1 MPIERQQFITQFSQ
15 QDLDGRISLF
25 LGSGGSRDA
34 GYPNWAELFAPIAKE
49 LQISTN
55 ESTDYYRLA
64 QYYTNAFGSGALL
77 QKINEQINRN
87 RYQSDLLEKLID
99 VGFTNIWTTNF
110 DNALEVNYQ
119 KQDVLINKL
128 FKDQDFSNVDLNK
141 RVNIFKMN
149 GDISNL
155 GSIIATQNDFESYP
169 DTHRIILMFFKRE
182 LISSTFL
189 FIGYSFTD
197 HLVLDS
203 LSEITRYLGGTT
215 NFHYAIMKSKPND
228 TNFKYFVEDL
238 EKRYHI
244 RVLLVDKLHMPPQK
258 CNLTADDGASP
269 PPEWCTASA
278 EMVHGGRERGAPD
291 RHAGNYS
298 GMPLRLRMDSPS
310 IWMV

>member
-1 MPIERQQFITQFSQ
+1 M
-15 QDLDGRISLF
+15 
-25 LGSGGSRDA
+25 GSGGSRDA

-169 DTHRIILMFFKRE
+169 DT
-182 LISSTFL
+182 
-189 FIGYSFTD
+189 
-197 HLVLDS
+197 
-203 LSEITRYLGGTT
+203 
-215 NFHYAIMKSKPND
+215 
-228 TNFKYFVEDL
+228 
-238 EKRYHI
+238 
-244 RVLLVDKLHMPPQK
+244 
-258 CNLTADDGASP
+258 SP
-269 PPEWCTASA
+269 HHSD
-278 EMVHGGRERGAPD
+278 VF
-291 RHAGNYS
+291 
-298 GMPLRLRMDSPS
+298 
-310 IWMV
+310 